1 MKPGDALGPCPVG
14 PIEAAPMR
22 VMSDLLRDPNPIHLD
37 RDATRRLGLGDR
49 LINPGPIN
57 MGHLMEMLQQ
67 AGTIRRLTLR
77 HLGTVREGDLLVAG
91 GLVLSIGTVAGER
104 RATCDVWLDRDDGER
119 LLAGTAVL
127 ALGDD

>member
-1 MKPGDALGPCPVG
+1 MKPGDALGPHPVG
-14 PIEAAPMR
+14 PIEPGPMV

-37 RDATRRLGLGDR
+37 RDAVRRLGLGDR

-57 MGHLMEMLQQ
+57 MGHLMEMLRR
-67 AGTIRRLTLR
+67 AGPIRRLTLR
-77 HLGTVREGDLLVAG
+77 HLGTVREGDRLVAAG
-91 GLVLSIGTVAGER
+91 IVRSVDSLGGER

-127 ALGDD
+127 AIGDA

>member
-1 MKPGDALGPCPVG
+1 
-14 PIEAAPMR
+14 MR

-49 LINPGPIN
+49 LVNPGPIN
-57 MGHLMEMLQQ
+57 MGHLMEMLGR
-67 AGTIRRLTLR
+67 AGVVRRLTLR
-77 HLGTVREGDLLVAG
+77 HLGTVREGDLLVAA
-91 GLVLSIGTVAGER
+91 GLVRSLETVAGER